1 MCSARIGSRWAYM
14 KKNDNFPLIME
25 IAKAELI
32 NGQVDKPFGTQR
44 DPLEPNKS
52 AQKNPR

>member
-1 MCSARIGSRWAYM
+1 M
-14 KKNDNFPLIME
+14 KRNDNFPLIME